1 MTAEEVLEALSNAAE
16 RQASALAQL
25 EKYGIPVTDVFTS
38 GMRDRFNEEMATFV
52 QSSQDDTIRF
62 KTLLVQSH
70 EQTVASGAKSISISP
85 EMEILLK
92 RITQNVQYLEDRTA
106 MPVALARLIIE
117 RDRFGDDLV
126 AEQEMRRAQPARQS
140 FGIVDKGL
148 LWLGLYYLFRRR

>member
-25 EKYGIPVTDVFTS
+25 GKYGIPVTDVFTS
-38 GMRDRFNEEMATFV
+38 KMRDRFNEEMATFV

-70 EQTVASGAKSISISP
+70 EQTVASGAKSIAISP
-85 EMEILLK
+85 EMETLLK
-92 RITQNVQYLEDRTA
+92 RIVHDVQYLEDRTA
-106 MPVALARLIIE
+106 MPVALSRLIIE
-117 RDRFGDDLV
+117 RDRFGDALV
-126 AEQEMRRAQPARQS
+126 TEQARHAPVGQS

-148 LWLGLYYLFRRR
+148 LWLGLY